1 MVLRCFV
8 CPEISQILLGVVKAA
23 LSQFHNEI
31 QESELV
37 TTSEV
42 IICQPSEFLRYRF
55 LTRDVAN
62 VDIVTPLWVFN
73 SCVKKKL
80 LPLGSYSADPRLIFS
95 GLLFNTQHLDD
106 CSMTNMYKEVIVF
119 FGGRIADGQMDRAT
133 HTIME
138 IKPYNSNCRPV
149 ASTVT
154 FETLALTPLSADSL
168 LVFVD
173 AFFQLSSQN
182 ILQSH
187 ITCKEKENIIV
198 NHAATHTVSYSWLDD
213 CISQKVKLPESKYY
227 TTPKD
232 LDIVGSSF
240 KMEKNR
246 IPDLEFHR
254 RNNKSHPL
262 KGVSASVSKKVNKRF
277 QQVRNV
283 IIHQRSNTFLAG
295 NIVAHYRSNSVPKGH
310 NVILEDYHLHLLW
323 SVISPSLR
331 LI

>member
-1 MVLRCFV
+1 MILRCFI
-8 CPEISQILLGVVKAA
+8 CPDIPQIIVGVVKAA

-55 LTRDVAN
+55 LTRDVAY
-62 VDIVTPLWVFN
+62 VDIVTPIWVFK
-73 SCVKKKL
+73 SFVKKRM
-80 LPLGSYSADPRLIFS
+80 LPFGSYSADPRLIFS

-119 FGGRIADGQMDRAT
+119 LGGRIADGQTDRAT

-154 FETLALTPLSADSL
+154 FEILAATPLSADSL
-168 LVFVD
+168 LIFVD

-182 ILQSH
+182 PRRNQISC
-187 ITCKEKENIIV
+187 TEKENIIV

-227 TTPKD
+227 TTLKD
-232 LDIVGSSF
+232 LNIGGSSF
-240 KMEKNR
+240 KIEENR
-246 IPDLEFHR
+246 IPDLEFHS

-262 KGVSASVSKKVNKRF
+262 KGVSANISKKVNKRF
-277 QQVRNV
+277 QQVRNAV
-283 IIHQRSNTFLAG
+283 LYLRASIFLAG
-295 NIVAHYRSNSVPKGH
+295 WQCRQFTITVFQPQKDTTST
-310 NVILEDYHLHLLW
+310 L
-323 SVISPSLR
+323 
-331 LI
+331 